1 MIFSMRHGS
10 TIAVLLFS
18 SGLALAGD
26 PSLDQLPFIKK
37 MRLAKAGDAEAKMAV
52 AEALEN
58 GTDTQVNIV
67 QAAKWYR
74 DAALTGNYEAQFR
87 LAKLVDKG
95 APGLKADKPTAIKLL
110 QTAANHGHAS
120 SENLLGQMLQNGDGI
135 AKDEKAAV
143 ELYKKAAEQKLP
155 IAQNN
160 LGVML
165 LKGLGTERN
174 LDEAFKYFSMAADAN
189 DAWAMNNL
197 GGMYEM
203 GWGTKKDLDKAKSF
217 YQKASDKGISISL
230 RNLQRLEN
238 PATTATTTKP

>member
-1 MIFSMRHGS
+1 MNLLLRHGF
-10 TIAVLLFS
+10 VLAAWILS
-18 SGLALAGD
+18 CSLAMAEN
-26 PSLDQLPFIKK
+26 PSLDQLPFFKK

-52 AEALEN
+52 AEALEK
-58 GTDTQVNIV
+58 GTDTKINIV

-110 QTAANHGHAS
+110 QSAANHGHAQ

-135 AKDEKAAV
+135 VKDEKAAV
-143 ELYKKAAEQKLP
+143 ELYKKAAEKKLP

-165 LKGLGTERN
+165 LKGLGTDRN
-174 LDEAFKYFSMAADAN
+174 LDEAFKYFLLASSAG

-203 GWGTKKDLDKAKSF
+203 GWGTKKDIDKAKSF
-217 YQKASDKGISISL
+217 YQKAADKGISISKK
-230 RNLQRLEN
+230 NLERLAN
-238 PATTATTTKP
+238 PATATAKP